1 MTRKKITAEQR
12 KDWRN
17 LPYEDWNVLTAQA
30 MVADLNRERYGVE
43 KYVPARGGYG
53 YEQGRI
59 KQALKDYGAEAL
71 AATIE
76 RAFAE
81 YKPNAMYPQLTAGF
95 LLTYMAPRILPRVL
109 AELETRK
116 RRQAAEGQAPDI
128 DEVISWL

>member
-1 MTRKKITAEQR
+1 MPRKTKPKIDR
-12 KDWRN
+12 SDWRN
-17 LPYEDWNVLTAQA
+17 LPLEQWNTKTVHA
-30 MVADLNRERYGVE
+30 MIIELNAERFDVD
-43 KYVPARGGYG
+43 KYVPMRSWSV
-53 YEQGRI
+53 EQGIIKRI
-59 KQALKDYGAEAL
+59 LTQYGAEAVRE
-71 AATIE
+71 TIE